1 MRRIRFHLGTL
12 VILVLL
18 LGVGFA
24 ALRESNE
31 TCDSSIFTLTLV
43 VLSISRLLA
52 IHRTEERRAFCLGF
66 AAFGSA
72 YLVFSLVP
80 SIESRLI
87 TTKALAFLDSKV
99 PRSIP
104 AADALYDI
112 VVVNKSRP
120 IAVDVNKG
128 NGNLK
133 NMAVVAGSNRLF
145 SRILA
150 GPSLVGFSD
159 TTETFV
165 RIGHS
170 LFVLIAAFV
179 GGQLSLHLCANHSK
193 RTSELP
199 SPETGFV
206 SAEHLSGP
214 SH

>member
-1 MRRIRFHLGTL
+1 M
-12 VILVLL
+12 
-18 LGVGFA
+18 
-24 ALRESNE
+24 
-31 TCDSSIFTLTLV
+31 
-43 VLSISRLLA
+43 
-52 IHRTEERRAFCLGF
+52 
-66 AAFGSA
+66 
-72 YLVFSLVP
+72 
-80 SIESRLI
+80 
-87 TTKALAFLDSKV
+87 LAFLDSKV

-193 RTSELP
+193 ETLELP

-206 SAEHLSGP
+206 TLSISLDQSLKSSFEAAFPNITRWVKETESVEIGHDP
-214 SH
+214 QTGSFIEAIDEIGT